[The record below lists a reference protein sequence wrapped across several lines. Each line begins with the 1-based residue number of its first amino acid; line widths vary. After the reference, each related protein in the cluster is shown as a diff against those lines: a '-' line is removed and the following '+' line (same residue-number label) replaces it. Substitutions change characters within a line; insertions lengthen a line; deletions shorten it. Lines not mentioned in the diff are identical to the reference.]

1 MDLLKSKIRPM
12 YFKYL
17 AAASGSAMVAS
28 VFGMIDAMMVGKYH
42 GPSGNAALVVFN
54 PLWSIIYCLGLL
66 AGIGG
71 SVLFAASRGK
81 GDEKN
86 AQQYFAL
93 SVFYGITLSVAAMIS
108 IGLFNESLFRFFG
121 ADDEL
126 LILARLYLK
135 PIFFAIPCCVFS
147 NILSAYLRNDNNPSL
162 ATKAVIIGG
171 IFNCFGDYI
180 CVFVF
185 DMGILGAGLATAIGQ
200 YIAIFIMLSH
210 FVSKK
215 NTLQFVKP
223 TKVLRK
229 IGNISVTGF
238 STAINDLAM
247 GIIGI
252 LFNRQIRMYLNSD
265 ALAVYGVITQVTAFA
280 QCLAY
285 GAGQAG
291 QPIISQNYGA
301 GKHNRIKECLKYGLY
316 TCAGMG
322 AFWVIVMLAFPN
334 VIMNFFMN
342 PTPSVAEIAPDILRA
357 YGISYI
363 LLPFNLFATYY
374 FQAMM
379 KPNISMIAS
388 LARGAVV
395 SGAMIILLPL
405 IFGANSVWYAMLI
418 TEIVVA
424 VFSVI
429 YMVRCTKELGKVNTL

>member
-12 YFKYL
+12 YFRYL
-17 AAASGSAMVAS
+17 VAASGSAMVAS
-28 VFGMIDAMMVGKYH
+28 IFGMVDAMMVGKYH
-42 GPSGNAALVVFN
+42 GPSGNAALAVFN

-71 SVLFAASRGK
+71 SVLFATSRGK

-86 AQQYFAL
+86 AQQYFTLSVLYGIAL
-93 SVFYGITLSVAAMIS
+93 SVIAMIG
-108 IGLFNESLFRFFG
+108 IGLFNEPLFRFFG

-126 LILARLYLK
+126 LILAKLYLK

-147 NILSAYLRNDNNPSL
+147 NILSAYLRNANNPSL
-162 ATKAVIIGG
+162 ATKAVITGG
-171 IFNCFGDYI
+171 IFNCFGDYF
-180 CVFVF
+180 CVFVL

-215 NTLQFVKP
+215 NTLRFVKP
-223 TKVLRK
+223 TQVLKK
-229 IGNISVTGF
+229 IGNISVNGF

-252 LFNRQIRMYLNSD
+252 LFNRQIMMHLGSD
-265 ALAVYGVITQVTAFA
+265 ALAVYGIITQVTAFA

-291 QPIISQNYGA
+291 QPIISQNFGA
-301 GKHNRIKECLKYGLY
+301 GQYNRIKECLKYGLY

-322 AFWVIVMLAFPN
+322 AFWVIAMLVFPN
-334 VIMNFFMN
+334 AIMNFFMN
-342 PTPSVAEIAPDILRA
+342 PTPSVVEIAPSILRA
-357 YGISYI
+357 YGISYM

-379 KPNISMIAS
+379 KPNISLIAS
-388 LARGAVV
+388 LTRGAVI
-395 SGAMIILLPL
+395 SGALIMLLPMV
-405 IFGANSVWYAMLI
+405 FGADSIWYAMLI
-418 TEIVVA
+418 TEIFVA
-424 VFSVI
+424 VFCAI
-429 YMVRCTKELGKVNTL
+429 YMIRCTKELS

>member
-17 AAASGSAMVAS
+17 VAASGSAMVAS
-28 VFGMIDAMMVGKYH
+28 IFGMIDAMMVGKYH
-42 GPSGNAALVVFN
+42 GPSGNAALAVFN

-71 SVLFAASRGK
+71 SVLFATSRGK

-86 AQQYFAL
+86 AQQYFTLSVLYGIAL
-93 SVFYGITLSVAAMIS
+93 SVIAMIG
-108 IGLFNESLFRFFG
+108 IGLFNEPLFRFFG

-126 LILARLYLK
+126 LILAKLYLK

-162 ATKAVIIGG
+162 ATKAVITGG
-171 IFNCFGDYI
+171 IFNCLGDYF
-180 CVFVF
+180 CVFVL

-215 NTLQFVKP
+215 NTLRFVKP
-223 TKVLRK
+223 TQVLKK
-229 IGNISVTGF
+229 IGNISVNGF

-252 LFNRQIRMYLNSD
+252 LFNRQIMIYLGSD
-265 ALAVYGVITQVTAFA
+265 ALAVYGIITQVTAFA

-291 QPIISQNYGA
+291 QPIISQNFGA
-301 GKHNRIKECLKYGLY
+301 GQHNRIKECLKYGLY

-322 AFWVIVMLAFPN
+322 AFWVIAMLVFPN
-334 VIMNFFMN
+334 AIMNFFMN
-342 PTPSVAEIAPDILRA
+342 PTPSVAEIAPSILRA
-357 YGISYI
+357 YGISYMF
-363 LLPFNLFATYY
+363 LPFNLFATYY

-379 KPNISMIAS
+379 KPNISLIAS
-388 LARGAVV
+388 LARGAVI
-395 SGAMIILLPL
+395 SGAMIMILPMV
-405 IFGANSVWYAMLI
+405 FGANSIWYAMLI
-418 TEIVVA
+418 TEILVA
-424 VFSVI
+424 VFSAI
-429 YMVRCTKELGKVNTL
+429 YMIRCTKELR